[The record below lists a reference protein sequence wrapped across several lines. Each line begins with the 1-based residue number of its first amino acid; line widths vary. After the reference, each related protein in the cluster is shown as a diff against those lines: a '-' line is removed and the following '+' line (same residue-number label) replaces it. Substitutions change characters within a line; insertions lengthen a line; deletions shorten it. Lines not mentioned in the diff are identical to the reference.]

1 MKKLWGILTI
11 VLFLSY
17 PMCALAGYLGYDYM
31 DMDYSGPIQGSY
43 YADYDATIDYG
54 FLGHG
59 VSYEEI
65 FCVENADGDSDEV
78 DYDFFTIDSSLGDY
92 GLNSTLIDYLFAA
105 TWFANWFTLNDTD
118 ENKAV
123 AQTAIW
129 EMMGFNPGGDY
140 DDEAAA
146 LITQYNEASDQTAY
160 LSDWLLAVN
169 PSDHSENPWIEQGL
183 DSQNYLVPN
192 PAPEPATM
200 LLLGA
205 GMIGLAGL
213 GRKKLHKKD

>member
-1 MKKLWGILTI
+1 MTI

-31 DMDYSGPIQGSY
+31 DMDYSGPIQGNY
-43 YADYDATIDYG
+43 YADYDATINYG

-65 FCVENADGDSDEV
+65 FCVEDADGNSNKV
-78 DYDFFTIDSSLGDY
+78 YYDFFTIDNSLEDY
-92 GLNSTLIDYLFAA
+92 GLDSTLIDYVFAA
-105 TWFANWFTLNDTD
+105 TWFAHWFTLKDTD

-129 EMMGFNPGGDY
+129 QLMGFDPGGDY
-140 DDEAAA
+140 TVEAGA
-146 LITQYNEASDQTAY
+146 LIEQYNAASDQTAY
-160 LSDWLLAVN
+160 LNDWLLAVS
-169 PSDHSENPWIEQGL
+169 PSDYSDDPCILQGEA
-183 DSQNYLVPN
+183 SQNYLVPN